1 MKTTTRQ
8 WLDFAKTDLLA
19 CERTLNDD
27 LLTNIVAFHSQ
38 QTVEKCFKAVIEENG
53 IRLPRIHDL
62 TRLYSQISEKLDFDL
77 DLAYLQTLDS
87 VYLSSRYPSDI
98 GLMPDGKPTK
108 GLVEQLYHF
117 AKSVYENT
125 IKMIE

>member
-1 MKTTTRQ
+1 MKTTTKQ

-27 LLTNIVAFHSQ
+27 LLTNIVAFHAQ

-77 DLAYLQTLDS
+77 DLAYMQILDS
-87 VYLSSRYPSDI
+87 VYISSRYEYFGQTVQCIS
-98 GLMPDGKPTK
+98 
-108 GLVEQLYHF
+108 E
-117 AKSVYENT
+117 
-125 IKMIE
+125 